1 MCTLHLFEPLVNKA
15 LRVTLHT
22 VFFIPTMVVHRVVIE
37 LLVQKLVVFPFAVG
51 RLKLIVRNYILRRV
65 RKSWRQREGVVA
77 IIR

>member
-1 MCTLHLFEPLVNKA
+1 
-15 LRVTLHT
+15 
-22 VFFIPTMVVHRVVIE
+22 MVVHRVVIE

-51 RLKLIVRNYILRRV
+51 RLKLIVRNHILRRV